1 MIYKGSIVKGSGGG
15 SGDAVWG
22 SITGTLSNQTDL
34 QSALNAKLEN
44 TATGQDSYTIGGS
57 STDTDS
63 SINIGSGSRAQED
76 YATAIGGGAYGDGEY
91 GTAIGYNAE
100 ASGTN
105 ATAFG
110 ANAIASNTGSI
121 QIGAGTNSVSNTL
134 NIGLNGENYELLDA
148 NGYIPSAR
156 INIDDE
162 TINENAQNKLQAV
175 GVVNQNTASG
185 ATTPLKFWEGTESEW
200 TNGVATTWYNW
211 KSNPSVDENAMPD
224 SNNWGHVAYGDG
236 KFITV
241 AGFVYTDAI
250 AISADD
256 GETWTSSSLPTGHNT
271 RWNTIAYGDG
281 NFVAL
286 GYNSDAGAYS
296 SDGGATWT
304 DVTLPATER
313 WVTLAYGDGRFVA
326 LDQTG
331 HKSIYS
337 TDGGVTWSS
346 GGNYQGNTLQRVMT
360 YGNGVF
366 VTIAGIEGQ
375 DVSTSYSSD
384 GGLTWTA
391 GTMPTARVWM
401 SVTFGNGKFIAV
413 AKGTEHYA
421 YSSDGITWTEGT
433 LPSSR
438 DWMSVTFGN
447 GLFVAVTDGGKYAYS
462 SDGVNWTEDSFTG
475 TGWKSIA
482 YGNGKFVAIT
492 LNTHLAA
499 QITINPNTY
508 FTLEAEP
515 TTEST
520 VYSAP
525 DVTSALTITSVDTG
539 TISLSDNNTYAY
551 SPSGNVITYQ
561 TIGEAYPN
569 YICFIEGVGVKMGTT
584 SIVTVDQTYNASS
597 TNAQSGVAVDSVV
610 GTIETA
616 LSEV

>member
-1 MIYKGSIVKGSGGG
+1 MVVYLGKATPASGQGGGG
-15 SGDAVWG
+15 SGTVDQTYDPTSTNAQSGTAVAEAVATDNSTISRDA
-22 SITGTLSNQTDL
+22 SNEL
-34 QSALNAKLEN
+34 QA
-44 TATGQDSYTIGGS
+44 IGLKEAR
-57 STDTDS
+57 TDT
-63 SINIGSGSRAQED
+63 
-76 YATAIGGGAYGDGEY
+76 AIR
-91 GTAIGYNAE
+91 
-100 ASGTN
+100 
-105 ATAFG
+105 
-110 ANAIASNTGSI
+110 
-121 QIGAGTNSVSNTL
+121 L
-134 NIGLNGENYELLDA
+134 
-148 NGYIPSAR
+148 
-156 INIDDE
+156 
-162 TINENAQNKLQAV
+162 
-175 GVVNQNTASG
+175 
-185 ATTPLKFWEGTESEW
+185 WHGTEEQW
-200 TNGVATTWYNW
+200 EDGVSQTWYNW

-256 GETWTSSSLPTGHNT
+256 GETWTSGSLPTGHNT

-313 WVTLAYGDGRFVA
+313 WVTLVYGDGRFVA
-326 LDQTG
+326 LDQIG
-331 HKSIYS
+331 QKSIYS
-337 TDGGVTWSS
+337 TDGGATWSS
-346 GGNYQGNTLQRVMT
+346 GGNYQGNSLQRVMA

-375 DVSTSYSSD
+375 DNHTSYSSD

-401 SVTFGNGKFIAV
+401 SITYGNGKFIAV
-413 AKGTEHYA
+413 AKGTDVYA
-421 YSSDGITWTEGT
+421 YSSDGITWTEGY

-447 GLFVAVTDGGKYAYS
+447 GLFVAVASNNKYAYS
-462 SDGVNWTEDSFTG
+462 SDGENWTEDSFTG

-492 LNTHLAA
+492 LSTHLAA

-508 FTLEAEP
+508 YTSEAEP

-525 DVTSALTITSVDTG
+525 NTASTLTITAVGTG
-539 TISLSDNNTYAY
+539 TITLSDTNTYNY
-551 SPSGNVITYQ
+551 NVGGNQTTYQ
-561 TIGEAYPN
+561 SIGEAYPN
-569 YICFIEGVGVKMGTT
+569 YLCFIDGVGVKIGTT

-597 TNAQSGVAVDSVV
+597 TNAQSGVAVNSVV
-610 GTIETA
+610 GDIDTA
-616 LSEV
+616 LTAIIVQGS